1 MRGDVEQLRE
11 EVTNFKATY
20 DFNDHWEVS
29 HAAMVAL
36 KYHKGPNQKTTD
48 MNPRRRFVASKSR
61 RNCLGNL
68 DKYEY
73 TFTAFTYHIFYV
85 VYPNQPAQLL
95 RIIHTIRPSTISH
108 TISISTL
115 YLVLHCRLEQHFLH
129 ELHPPRETVSC
140 HFSAPVVSA
149 PFGET
154 QTNRGNPKKVVLK
167 SPNRA
172 HNCQVNWYPLN
183 EPPKSG
189 VWFEVLLRHV
199 WRVKKA
205 DTLNDWF
212 C

>member
-1 MRGDVEQLRE
+1 MAMSNSCGRKSPTSRQPMISMITGKSHMQLW
-11 EVTNFKATY
+11 
-20 DFNDHWEVS
+20 FN
-29 HAAMVAL
+29 MINPN
-36 KYHKGPNQKTTD
+36 KGPNQKTTD

-85 VYPNQPAQLL
+85 VYPNQPAQFL

-140 HFSAPVVSA
+140 HFSAPLVSA

-172 HNCQVNWYPLN
+172 HSCQVI
-183 EPPKSG
+183 
-189 VWFEVLLRHV
+189 
-199 WRVKKA
+199 
-205 DTLNDWF
+205 
-212 C
+212 

>member
-11 EVTNFKATY
+11 EVTNFKATH

-29 HAAMVAL
+29 HAAMVQHDQPKQRTKPEDDRHESPKAVRGFKESAEL
-36 KYHKGPNQKTTD
+36 
-48 MNPRRRFVASKSR
+48 PRKLRQI
-61 RNCLGNL
+61 
-68 DKYEY
+68 
-73 TFTAFTYHIFYV
+73 FTYHIFYV
-85 VYPNQPAQLL
+85 VYPNQPAQFL

-140 HFSAPVVSA
+140 HFSAPLVSA

-172 HNCQVNWYPLN
+172 HSCQVI
-183 EPPKSG
+183 
-189 VWFEVLLRHV
+189 
-199 WRVKKA
+199 
-205 DTLNDWF
+205 
-212 C
+212 